1 MFKIIGIDGRQYGPV
16 DAEQIKRWIAAG
28 RADASTKVQS
38 EGSTDWNPLPE
49 FPEFAEALA
58 AKTPPPQPEAP
69 PPAQPAN
76 PAALAQIITT
86 RGVAID
92 VGSCLGRAWDK

>member
-28 RADASTKVQS
+28 RADASTKAQG
-38 EGSTDWNPLPE
+38 EGSQDWKALTE

-58 AKTPPPQPEAP
+58 AKGAPSQPQTTNELPR
-69 PPAQPAN
+69 N
-76 PAALAQIITT
+76 PDPLPQGEGDVFVDHSATT
-86 RGVAID
+86 YR
-92 VGSCLGRAWDK
+92 